1 MIKFNFC
8 LALILVF
15 CALGVVMSQH
25 EARKLITALESEL
38 VMTHRLEVE
47 WGKLQL
53 EQSTLAAHRHIE
65 GIAREDLSMEKPVA
79 TRTHTVL
86 PAYFVSLFDSKR
98 VLVP

>member
-1 MIKFNFC
+1 MTKFNVC
-8 LALILVF
+8 LALILVL

-25 EARKLITALESEL
+25 EARKLITALENER

-65 GIAREDLSMEKPVA
+65 GIAKENLNMEKPVA
-79 TRTHTVL
+79 ARTYTVM
-86 PAYFVSLFDSKR
+86 PAYFVSLIDSKR